1 MQKKFIILLFFP
13 VIIYSQQQVDISW
26 PTLAKSDWPM
36 IKHDPQFTGR
46 SPYKG
51 PQTPN
56 IIWTADLEYGILSG
70 PVIGT
75 DDNLYFGTNYA
86 DPNRLGVSDYFYCY
100 THKGEF
106 VWEYKTGTKYPP
118 KAGILIDSSNTIY
131 FGGATDRYLYALNPD
146 GTLKWKYET
155 SAIMGVPLL
164 NIDLEGNIYV
174 TNDDSLYSI
183 TNNGTLNWSRK
194 YESGFFTMS
203 PVFSPD
209 GQTIYIAGKDSNLF
223 ALNLNGDIKWKFRC
237 GKVEIAPI
245 IDSDG
250 NIYFGPKEK
259 PQYLYCLYPNSDIKW
274 KYLIQSKWTTGIRS
288 IPAID
293 YNGNIYFITTDTT
306 YISYYPKSL
315 VSINNGGVFRWKY
328 LFIDLGPD
336 SSEDFL
342 QPLICDSEGT
352 IYVGSTYGWYYY
364 SISADGALKWKLPL
378 EFGKKQVDYTGAI
391 YRDGTLFIGVHGNS
405 LFAGSIQ
412 TLIAIKDTGVI
423 SVDENKPSLTGN
435 ILFQNYP
442 NPFNAQSTFKY
453 ELNESGFVDLR
464 IYNILGKEVALLVQ
478 EEKFPGLYSIEYDA
492 RDLPSGVYFYEL
504 KIRGQIQ
511 TKKMLLLK

>member
-1 MQKKFIILLFFP
+1 MQKKFLILLFLP
-13 VIIYSQQQVDISW
+13 VIIYSQHQVDIPW

-56 IIWTADLEYGILSG
+56 IIWTADMENGILSG

-75 DDNLYFGTNYA
+75 NDNLYFGTNYA
-86 DPNRLGVSDYFYCY
+86 DPNHLGVSDYFYCY

-164 NIDLEGNIYV
+164 NIDLEGNVYV

-183 TNNGTLNWSRK
+183 TNNGTLNWSKK

-223 ALNLNGDIKWKFRC
+223 ALNLGGDIKWKFKC
-237 GKVEIAPI
+237 GKVEIAPT
-245 IDSDG
+245 IDNDG
-250 NIYFGPKEK
+250 NIYFSPKEK
-259 PQYLYCLYPNSDIKW
+259 PQYLYCIFPDANIRW
-274 KYLIQSKWTTGIRS
+274 RYLVQSIGSAGTSTV
-288 IPAID
+288 PAID
-293 YNGNIYFITTDTT
+293 YKGNIYFTAFDTI
-306 YISYYPKSL
+306 YMGYYPKAL
-315 VSINNGGVFRWKY
+315 ISITNKGEFRWKY
-328 LFIDLGPD
+328 LFTDFGPD

-352 IYVGSTYGWYYY
+352 VYIGSTYGWSYYA
-364 SISADGALKWKLPL
+364 ISAEGILKWKLPL
-378 EFGKKQVDYTGAI
+378 EFLKKQVDYTGAI
-391 YRDGTLFIGVHGNS
+391 TKEGTLFIGVHDNS

-412 TLIAIKDTGVI
+412 TLIAIQDTGTV
-423 SVDENKPSLTGN
+423 SVNEITSEIKYYSLS
-435 ILFQNYP
+435 QNCP
-442 NPFNAQSTFKY
+442 NPFNSST
-453 ELNESGFVDLR
+453 R
-464 IYNILGKEVALLVQ
+464 IIYSIPQNSRVIIKLFDILGNEIKTLMDDERHAGQGDVIFNA
-478 EEKFPGLYSIEYDA
+478 E
-492 RDLPSGVYFYEL
+492 DLPGGVYFYNFTA
-504 KIRGQIQ
+504 GSYSQ
-511 TKKMLLLK
+511 TMKMVLLK